1 MDYFSLCLEGLCLI
15 GQALLHMRFVCRF
28 TGKTQ
33 RLPHLAAY
41 LLLLCCVEA
50 LSVGLRFPDI
60 LPIGMELAALYGMSR
75 FALGNPRQISCTAVV
90 LAVSICQLSF
100 GIVNSVESILFP
112 EVGNSPLLYP
122 LVVLATLAVFAIC
135 TLCYAAVL
143 RLLPLPENAQM
154 PYVGLLLFPGLF
166 FFAAEQYIL
175 HTAYSVISLAELPSR
190 LKTHGALLVL
200 QVLGLAALL
209 CALYAYQQICR
220 SFQVQS
226 ALQALTQAARAQ
238 KIYIAEAQAR
248 YEQTKAFRHDIK
260 NHFAVLDGLLH
271 SGKIDESSA
280 YLQKLEAVSSSLSCP
295 YQTGNPVVDILLGE
309 KLALARA
316 DGVISE
322 VSLTLPQPCGID
334 DFDLCVIF
342 ANALDNAIH
351 ACRLVKGEK
360 SIHISGRRQGDFYLL
375 TFENTCSE
383 EPPSPPGTGLANIQ
397 SAAEKYHGAVLTEKT
412 NRQFSLSVLLNI
424 S

>member
-1 MDYFSLCLEGLCLI
+1 MDYFSLGLEGLCLI

-33 RLPHLAAY
+33 RLPQLAAY
-41 LLLLCCVEA
+41 LFLLCCVEA
-50 LSVGLRFPDI
+50 LSVKLRFPDI

-75 FALGNPRQISCTAVV
+75 FALGNPWHVSCAAAV

-112 EVGNSPLLYP
+112 EVGDAPLLYP

-143 RLLPLPENAQM
+143 WLLPLPENARI
-154 PYVGLLLFPGLF
+154 PDVWLLLFPGLF

-175 HTAYSVISLAELPSR
+175 HTAYRVISLAELPSR

-220 SFQVQS
+220 GLQVRSELQS
-226 ALQALTQAARAQ
+226 LTQAAQAQ

-260 NHFAVLDGLLH
+260 NHLAVLDGLLR
-271 SGKIDESSA
+271 SGKTDEGSA
-280 YLQKLEAVSSSLSCP
+280 YLQKLEAASSLLSFP
-295 YQTGNPVVDILLGE
+295 YQSGNPVVDILLGE
-309 KLALARA
+309 KLALAKA
-316 DGVISE
+316 GGITAE
-322 VSLTLPQPCGID
+322 VSLILPQPCGID

-351 ACRLVKGEK
+351 ACRSVEGAKA
-360 SIHISGRRQGDFYLL
+360 IRISGRRQGDFYLL

-397 SAAEKYHGAVLTEKT
+397 SAAEKYRGAVLTEKT
-412 NRQFSLSVLLNI
+412 NRLFSLSVLLNI